1 MLKIYLQN
9 LNQPD
14 YLDLKAIK
22 IYVGTGKDSEK
33 TQEMALIQLV
43 ERFKFLMN
51 LLSLSDA
58 CLELENNSTS
68 SSKLKLKIV
77 KDKRIINHSNSEEM
91 IITFV
96 NVYDSMDMAVLTS
109 EFIEHNS
116 NLILMTETC
125 LHMTN
130 ILLKL

>member
-1 MLKIYLQN
+1 M
-9 LNQPD
+9 NQSD

-22 IYVGTGKDSEK
+22 SYIGTEKD
-33 TQEMALIQLV
+33 TGRIQEIALKQLV

-51 LLSLSDA
+51 LLNLSDA

-68 SSKLKLKIV
+68 SSKLKLKVV
-77 KDKRIINHSNSEEM
+77 KDKRIINGSNSEEM
-91 IITFV
+91 ILTFT
-96 NVYDSMDMAVLTS
+96 NIYDSMDMAVLTS
-109 EFIEHNS
+109 EFIDNNA

>member
-1 MLKIYLQN
+1 
-9 LNQPD
+9 LNQSD

-22 IYVGTGKDSEK
+22 SYIGTEKD
-33 TQEMALIQLV
+33 TGRIQEIALKQLV

-51 LLSLSDA
+51 LLNLSDA

-68 SSKLKLKIV
+68 SSKLKLKVV
-77 KDKRIINHSNSEEM
+77 KDKRIINGSNSEEM
-91 IITFV
+91 ILTFT
-96 NVYDSMDMAVLTS
+96 NIYDSMDMAVLTS
-109 EFIEHNS
+109 EFIDNNA

>member
-1 MLKIYLQN
+1 M
-9 LNQPD
+9 NQSD
-14 YLDLKAIK
+14 YLDLKTIK
-22 IYVGTGKDSEK
+22 SSIGVDKDAGKIHEI
-33 TQEMALIQLV
+33 ALTQLV

-51 LLSLSDA
+51 LMNLSDA
-58 CLELENNSTS
+58 CLELETNSTS
-68 SSKLKLKIV
+68 SSKLKLKVV
-77 KDKRIINHSNSEEM
+77 KDKRIINSTNPEEI
-91 IITFV
+91 IITFT

-109 EFIEHNS
+109 EFIENNS